1 MRWPQILPDWVT
13 PELALSE
20 WRERIDLVSAEETAY
35 LSNLPYVKS
44 VALIGSVGRRDPWPC
59 SDIDLLIVAD
69 RWQGQDPE
77 RFIRA
82 EETKRNEQLHAARI
96 LNEVEAGNWVL
107 LTGDVVE
114 AVDAGEDEFFKKLE
128 HPHWLGIVIK
138 SVGARVVKDFDG
150 QVGRFL
156 DRCDHVFSTDCFTR
170 LWLERVICTTGCELE
185 TAARLMKE
193 EDWSNASL
201 KILGITYQ
209 DLPAGCYAM
218 WRNVPQSSAR
228 SVSRFLDTASDV
240 GAQEIGELYLKAARL
255 TARDVWRRF
264 AAVPPSGKRMRDVM
278 WAIRR
283 GAGERIDD
291 LAVTRDV
298 LNLSL
303 YYIKNNNTCP
313 LPRWTGVAND
323 AATVR
328 AQFKAAKGIHLRLR
342 SAKLKLER

>member
-13 PELALSE
+13 PELALSR

-35 LSNLPYVKS
+35 LSNLPYVKG

-59 SDIDLLIVAD
+59 SDIDLLIIAD

-82 EETKRNEQLHAARI
+82 EETKRNERLQAASI
-96 LNEVEAGNWVL
+96 PNVVEAGNWVL
-107 LTGDVVE
+107 LTDDVVE
-114 AVDAGEDEFFKKLE
+114 AVDAGEDEFLRKLE
-128 HPHWLGIVIK
+128 HSHWLGVVIK
-138 SVGARVVKDFDG
+138 SVGASVAKDFDG

-156 DRCDHVFSTDCFTR
+156 DRCNHMFSTDCFIH
-170 LWLERVICTTGCELE
+170 LWLGRVICTTGYELE

-193 EDWSNASL
+193 GDWSNASL
-201 KILGITYQ
+201 RILRTAYQ

-218 WRNVPQSSAR
+218 WQNVPQSSAR
-228 SVSRFLDTASDV
+228 GVSRFLDTASSVDD
-240 GAQEIGELYLKAARL
+240 QEIGELYLKAARL
-255 TARDVWRRF
+255 TERDVWQRF

-283 GAGERIDD
+283 GAGERIDG

-303 YYIKNNNTCP
+303 YYIEDNNTCP
-313 LPRWTGVAND
+313 LPRWTGVTND

-328 AQFKAAKGIHLRLR
+328 AQFEAAKGIQLRLR
-342 SAKLKLER
+342 SEKLKLER